1 MLTNLLPP
9 QNKIELFEEKIKN
22 LIIILG
28 ILILVS
34 LFSFSLILFG
44 IEKYVSSQVDLEKMK
59 LDLEKKEIET
69 SEIQDLRKKTTS
81 LNQILSQLDS
91 FYQNQNKLSLVFN
104 KISEILPPQ
113 MYLTNFSYQEE
124 LNQVSLSGFSST
136 KEILYEFSKNLEKE
150 FPEVY
155 FPLQNWVKSTDIDFQ
170 CSFKI
175 KK

>member
-9 QNKIELFEEKIKN
+9 KNKIELFEEKVKN

-28 ILILVS
+28 VLILIF

-44 IEKYVSSQVDLEKMK
+44 IEKYISIQVDLEKIK
-59 LDLEKKEIET
+59 LDLEKRQIET
-69 SEIQDLRKKTTS
+69 SEIQDLRKKTTF
-81 LNQILSQLDS
+81 LNQTLSQFDA
-91 FYQNQNKLSLVFN
+91 FYQNQNRLSLVFG

-113 MYLTNFSYQEE
+113 IYLTNFSYQEE
-124 LNQVSLSGFSST
+124 LNQVSLSGFSPT

-150 FPEVY
+150 FSEVY